1 MFMMK
6 GPANRLTIRT
16 IDGFPKRLGLLAGAL
31 ILAITLSPIPAQAQ
45 QKQATDDPSSA
56 ASPKTIAATTADLP
70 DAPQP
75 ASAIKDDRIFGVMP
89 NYSTVENQDQFGPI
103 STKGKYMLSVKSTFD
118 PYTFA
123 FIGFASLI
131 GQAENSE
138 PSYGQGLKGYAKR
151 YGTSYA
157 DALIGTFMTT
167 SVAPSLLKQDP
178 RYFQLGHGSIWHRAV
193 YSASRMIVTR
203 SDSGNRQFNYSEI
216 GGNLVAAG
224 ISNLYHPQEDRT
236 ITNTMSVWGTDIMW
250 DAVSDELKEFWPD
263 IRRKLAR
270 HKPPLLPDKLPQ

>member
-1 MFMMK
+1 M
-6 GPANRLTIRT
+6 TIRS
-16 IDGFPKRLGLLAGAL
+16 IGGFPKWLGLLAGAL
-31 ILAITLSPIPAQAQ
+31 ILAITLAPIPVLAQ
-45 QKQATDDPSSA
+45 QKQTTDDPSSN
-56 ASPKTIAATTADLP
+56 ASPKTVAATTADLP

-75 ASAIKDDRIFGVMP
+75 ISPIKDDRIFGVMP
-89 NYSTVENQDQFGPI
+89 NYSTVEDEDRFGPI

-167 SVAPSLLKQDP
+167 SVGPSLLKQDP
-178 RYFQLGHGSIWHRAV
+178 RYFQLGHGTILHRAL

-224 ISNLYHPQEDRT
+224 ISNAYHPQDERT

-263 IRRKLAR
+263 IRRKLAK
-270 HKPPLLPDKLPQ
+270 HKHLPLPDKMQE

>member
-1 MFMMK
+1 MK

-16 IDGFPKRLGLLAGAL
+16 TSGFPKWPGLLAGAL
-31 ILAITLSPIPAQAQ
+31 ILAITLAPVPVLAQ
-45 QKQATDDPSSA
+45 QKQSTDDPSSD
-56 ASPKTIAATTADLP
+56 ASPKIVAATTADLP

-75 ASAIKDDRIFGVMP
+75 ASAIKNDRIFGVMP

-193 YSASRMIVTR
+193 YSASRMIITR

-224 ISNLYHPQEDRT
+224 ISNLYHPQDERT
-236 ITNTMSVWGTDIMW
+236 FTNTMSVWGTDIMW

-263 IRRKLAR
+263 IRRKLAK
-270 HKPPLLPDKLPQ
+270 HKTPLLPDKIPQ